1 MRTPSVL
8 HKKCVGLLD
17 DPQQVKKTL
26 SVFRETPLHS
36 PVMVHLTKIQRI
48 KELRQTIIDT
58 LQVIDHSG
66 HELH

>member
-8 HKKCVGLLD
+8 HKKCVLD

-26 SVFRETPLHS
+26 SVFRETPLHYS

-48 KELRQTIIDT
+48 KELRQTIIDA